1 MRRGEGGVFCS
12 LGNAS
17 YIIPFFILKIL
28 KNINATI
35 NLCKP
40 KKGVYGL
47 LDNQFQV
54 VIAAICGQWTGY
66 LDVPITHPA
75 WAVRL
80 CGYDIP
86 FFLFTLSILQLV
98 FFIFA
103 LSMIITNSLLFARF
117 VHPEL
122 LAALCLIGH
131 WRKTIDSC
139 MRKSKFNLS
148 LRRWKVKRSS
158 QR

>member
-40 KKGVYGL
+40 KQKKKGVYGL

-54 VIAAICGQWTGY
+54 VIAAICGQ
-66 LDVPITHPA
+66 
-75 WAVRL
+75 
-80 CGYDIP
+80 
-86 FFLFTLSILQLV
+86 
-98 FFIFA
+98 
-103 LSMIITNSLLFARF
+103 
-117 VHPEL
+117 
-122 LAALCLIGH
+122 
-131 WRKTIDSC
+131 
-139 MRKSKFNLS
+139 
-148 LRRWKVKRSS
+148 
-158 QR
+158 